1 MATVTTKAKIVATAA
16 KAAAAKPA
24 VERVA
29 KDEKFQQHVR
39 EAYGSART
47 IYDELFLEKPPA
59 VLEPSPGK
67 ARKIATKLASDPQL
81 QEELRN
87 AIMELRGASLRA
99 KKAAKPSHKAR
110 NTLLLSGI
118 LIGVLYNPKTGP
130 DTRKWIKEK
139 VFGPEETFE
148 FEA

>member
-1 MATVTTKAKIVATAA
+1 MATKVPAKVKIVSTAA
-16 KAAAAKPA
+16 KAAKAKPK

-29 KDEKFQQHVR
+29 KDEKFQKHVR
-39 EAYGSART
+39 EAYGSARS
-47 IYDELFLEKPPA
+47 IYDELFLEA
-59 VLEPSPGK
+59 VEPTGGK
-67 ARKIATKLASDPQL
+67 ARQIAAKLASDPEL

-87 AIMELRGASLRA
+87 AINELRGASVRA
-99 KKAAKPSHKAR
+99 KKAAKPSHKGR

-130 DTRKWIKEK
+130 ETRKWMKEK

>member
-1 MATVTTKAKIVATAA
+1 MATKVPAKVKIAATAA
-16 KAAAAKPA
+16 KTKPK

-47 IYDELFLEKPPA
+47 IYDELFLSVA
-59 VLEPSPGK
+59 EPSGGK
-67 ARKIATKLASDPQL
+67 ARQIAAKLASDPEL

-87 AIMELRGASLRA
+87 AIKEIRGATQRA

-118 LIGVLYNPKTGP
+118 LIGILYNPKTGP
-130 DTRKWIKEK
+130 ETRKWMKEK

>member
-16 KAAAAKPA
+16 KAAKAKPT

-29 KDEKFQQHVR
+29 KDEKFQKHVR

-47 IYDELFLEKPPA
+47 IYDELFLETPPA
-59 VLEPSPGK
+59 VIEPGAGK
-67 ARKIATKLASDPQL
+67 ARQIAVKLASDPDL
-81 QEELRN
+81 QDELRN
-87 AIMELRGASLRA
+87 AINELRGASVRA
-99 KKAAKPSHKAR
+99 KKAAKPSHKGR
-110 NTLLLSGI
+110 NTVLLSGI

-130 DTRKWIKEK
+130 ETRKWLKEK

>member
-1 MATVTTKAKIVATAA
+1 MATVTTKAKIATTAA
-16 KAAAAKPA
+16 KAAKAKPQ

-29 KDEKFQQHVR
+29 KDEKFQKHVR

-47 IYDELFLEKPPA
+47 IYDELFLEA
-59 VLEPSPGK
+59 AEPTGGK
-67 ARKIATKLASDPQL
+67 ARQIAAKLASDPDL
-81 QEELRN
+81 QDELRN
-87 AIMELRGASLRA
+87 AIHELRGASVRA
-99 KKAAKPSHKAR
+99 KKAAKPSHKGR
-110 NTLLLSGI
+110 NTVLLSGI

-130 DTRKWIKEK
+130 ETRKWLKEK

>member
-1 MATVTTKAKIVATAA
+1 MATVTKKAKIVSTAA
-16 KAAAAKPA
+16 KAAKAKPA

-29 KDEKFQQHVR
+29 KDEKFQKHVR

-47 IYDELFLEKPPA
+47 IYDELFLEA
-59 VLEPSPGK
+59 VEPTGGK
-67 ARKIATKLASDPQL
+67 ARQIAAKLASDPDL

-87 AIMELRGASLRA
+87 AINELRGASVRA
-99 KKAAKPSHKAR
+99 KKAAKPSSHKAR

-130 DTRKWIKEK
+130 ETRKWMKEK

>member
-1 MATVTTKAKIVATAA
+1 MATKVPTKVKIVTTAA
-16 KAAAAKPA
+16 KAAKAKPK

-29 KDEKFQQHVR
+29 KDEKFQKHVR

-47 IYDELFLEKPPA
+47 IYDELFLEA
-59 VLEPSPGK
+59 AEPTGGK
-67 ARKIATKLASDPQL
+67 ARQIAAKLASDPDL

-87 AIMELRGASLRA
+87 AINELRGASVRA
-99 KKAAKPSHKAR
+99 KKAATPSHKAR

-130 DTRKWIKEK
+130 ETRKWLKEK

>member
-1 MATVTTKAKIVATAA
+1 MATVTTKAKIATTAA
-16 KAAAAKPA
+16 KAAKAKPK

-29 KDEKFQQHVR
+29 KDEKFQKHVR

-47 IYDELFLEKPPA
+47 IYDELFLEA
-59 VLEPSPGK
+59 AEPTGGK
-67 ARKIATKLASDPQL
+67 ARQIAAKLASDPDL
-81 QEELRN
+81 QDELRN
-87 AIMELRGASLRA
+87 AINELRGASVRA
-99 KKAAKPSHKAR
+99 KKAAKPSHKGR
-110 NTLLLSGI
+110 NTVLLSGI

-130 DTRKWIKEK
+130 ETRKWLKEK

>member
-1 MATVTTKAKIVATAA
+1 MATVTTKAKIATTAA
-16 KAAAAKPA
+16 KAAKAKPK

-29 KDEKFQQHVR
+29 KDEKFQKHVR

-47 IYDELFLEKPPA
+47 IYDALFP
-59 VLEPSPGK
+59 
-67 ARKIATKLASDPQL
+67 DL
-81 QEELRN
+81 QDELRN
-87 AIMELRGASLRA
+87 AINELRGASVRA
-99 KKAAKPSHKAR
+99 KKAAKPSHKGR
-110 NTLLLSGI
+110 NTVLLSGI

-130 DTRKWIKEK
+130 ETRKWLKEK

>member
-1 MATVTTKAKIVATAA
+1 MPTKVPTKAKVVAKAA
-16 KAAAAKPA
+16 KARPK

-47 IYDELFLEKPPA
+47 IYDELFLSA
-59 VLEPSPGK
+59 GEPTGGK
-67 ARKIATKLASDPQL
+67 ARQIAAKLAADPEL
-81 QEELRN
+81 QEELRH
-87 AIMELRGASLRA
+87 AIQELRGATQRA
-99 KKAAKPSHKAR
+99 KKASQPSHKAR
-110 NTLLLSGI
+110 NSLILSGI
-118 LIGVLYNPKTGP
+118 LVGVLYNPKTGP
-130 DTRKWIKEK
+130 ETRKWLKEK